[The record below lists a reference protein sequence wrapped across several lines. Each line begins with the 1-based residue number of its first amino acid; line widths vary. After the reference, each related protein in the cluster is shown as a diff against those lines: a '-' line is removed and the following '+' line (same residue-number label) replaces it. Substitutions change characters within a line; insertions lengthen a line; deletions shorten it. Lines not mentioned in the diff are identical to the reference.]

1 MTRGNRTCAL
11 IVMGVFIFIW
21 SAAQL
26 RAQTGTASL
35 RGRVTDPSGAIVPGA
50 SLKLTAQSGGTHM
63 ATASAESGY
72 EFKNLPPGEY
82 EIEVTASGFA
92 PYTKDAV
99 EVNPGQSLVLNISLS
114 VAAQKQQVTVS
125 GEALALD
132 TASSNNAS
140 AVVLTQKELD
150 ALPDDPDEL
159 QADLQALAGPGA
171 GPNGGQ
177 MYIDGFTA
185 GQLPPKSSIRE
196 IRINSNPFSAEYDTP
211 GLGRIEIFTKPGG
224 SAFMDYLLFRRMV
237 TPWIVITL
245 YYFVAALLVLGGI
258 AGFPQTSTWL
268 IRREFLLEV
277 PFTKGL
283 KCLQDLDWLL
293 HAFADP
299 RMRALFVDEPL
310 AIFHNDYARDR
321 VATWIDWQYSYR
333 WAMQNRHLF
342 TRKAFG
348 FFLVIYCVNPAA
360 QQGAGWSELRSLLR
374 DCRRYGRTTLKLFW
388 LYALYTLIYPIVRKI
403 LPAERRKT
411 WLYKVIHFART
422 LTAERSS

>member
-1 MTRGNRTCAL
+1 LSAPRTLLVKDEKACNSYGK
-11 IVMGVFIFIW
+11 IY
-21 SAAQL
+21 
-26 RAQTGTASL
+26 
-35 RGRVTDPSGAIVPGA
+35 
-50 SLKLTAQSGGTHM
+50 GTHM
-63 ATASAESGY
+63 NPWKLKVSAIIPTRNRPDLVCRAVRSVLAQTVQELECIVVIDGPDSATVEALEAIRDSRLKVLALQENVGGCEARNTGARAAQGEWVALLDDDDEWLPKRLEKQLESAAKTKVPVTMVASLFLDRGTDSELVRPRKFPDEGQHIAE
-72 EFKNLPPGEY
+72 FLWC
-82 EIEVTASGFA
+82 EVT
-92 PYTKDAV
+92 P
-99 EVNPGQSLVLNISLS
+99 
-114 VAAQKQQVTVS
+114 
-125 GEALALD
+125 
-132 TASSNNAS
+132 
-140 AVVLTQKELD
+140 
-150 ALPDDPDEL
+150 
-159 QADLQALAGPGA
+159 
-171 GPNGGQ
+171 
-177 MYIDGFTA
+177 
-185 GQLPPKSSIRE
+185 
-196 IRINSNPFSAEYDTP
+196 
-211 GLGRIEIFTKPGG
+211 
-224 SAFMDYLLFRRMV
+224 
-237 TPWIVITL
+237 
-245 YYFVAALLVLGGI
+245 LGGI

-321 VATWIDWQYSYR
+321 LATWIDWQYSYR